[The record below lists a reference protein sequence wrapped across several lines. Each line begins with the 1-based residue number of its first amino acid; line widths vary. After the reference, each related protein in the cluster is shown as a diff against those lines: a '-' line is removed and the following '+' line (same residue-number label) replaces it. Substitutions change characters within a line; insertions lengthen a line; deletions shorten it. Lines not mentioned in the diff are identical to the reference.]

1 MGVKEDVASVLH
13 ENRAIEVWE
22 VLLEGII
29 LVVSSQAFTRRI
41 VWIFEVEEPHSDH
54 FYERSSDQQDRH
66 HVPEKQIIFRLVP
79 RVPFIVVL
87 GTDKSLLLIAG
98 GVIAAGI
105 LKYYVIVARMF
116 ENLNRLRYRYFW
128 GC

>member
-1 MGVKEDVASVLH
+1 VI
-13 ENRAIEVWE
+13 NRIN
-22 VLLEGII
+22 
-29 LVVSSQAFTRRI
+29 T
-41 VWIFEVEEPHSDH
+41 
-54 FYERSSDQQDRH
+54 
-66 HVPEKQIIFRLVP
+66 HVPEKQMIFRLVP

-105 LKYYVIVARMF
+105 LKYYVIVAKMF
-116 ENLNRLRYRYFW
+116 EELDLFRYRYFL